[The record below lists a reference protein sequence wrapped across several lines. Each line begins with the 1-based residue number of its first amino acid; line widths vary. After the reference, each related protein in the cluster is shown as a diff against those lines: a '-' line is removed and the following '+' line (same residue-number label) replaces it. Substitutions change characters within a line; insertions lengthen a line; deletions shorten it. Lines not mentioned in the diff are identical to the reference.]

1 MKYFSFF
8 LLCLCCA
15 CAAPQFKSVQVNT
28 YKEEKK
34 IGVNV
39 STVDL
44 SSTVEQFD
52 RLPHIEDEM
61 PITPEN
67 ALKKWVLNRF
77 YASNPTSKVH
87 LNVVIEKA
95 YLTKTDDK
103 MPQWYIFDNEK
114 YMLTYA
120 LKFVFKKENQ
130 VLYTYY
136 IEGYETSSLPKRS
149 SISSKE
155 AVFEKMLNAM
165 IYKVDEEAL
174 DKLPKKFIMSD
185 Y

>member
-1 MKYFSFF
+1 MKYFSF
-8 LLCLCCA
+8 LLLFLCCA
-15 CAAPQFKSVQVNT
+15 CVAPQFKSVQVNT

-34 IGVNV
+34 IAVNV

-44 SSTVEQFD
+44 TSIVETFD

-77 YASNPTSKVH
+77 YARDEASKVR
-87 LNVVIEKA
+87 LNVIIEKA
-95 YLTKTDDK
+95 YLTKEEDK

-114 YMLTYA
+114 YTLTYA

-149 SISSKE
+149 SIASKE

-174 DKLPKKFIMSD
+174 EQLPKRFIVSG